1 MSVMTVT
8 SSGLSTAPTPNSS
21 VNMPPGALK
30 VSAGPNEYRGNGTI
44 GFNITP
50 KQQIKLTY
58 EYLMQNLPFDY
69 TAGTINEWVSQNAYG
84 AAYRYL
90 LGNSILQSLELS
102 GSYTKA
108 NSKELK
114 DVYVYDPNGNVTD
127 VDYRRIAGGQ
137 QTTGM
142 ASVVL
147 TPMKNTLL
155 KVGAGY
161 SASSFDT
168 QWASNQATSTIA
180 YNVEASHLVTPK
192 TLVSASVNNTAT
204 NQAHTVK
211 ISQILPGNLEGN
223 VTGQYNVSHVDGMAN
238 NGNVTVGLS
247 YPAPKTYSNLFSGG
261 IGDLKAWVQQ
271 PVIYNTRVLAIAEE
285 LVTKVGIQTS
295 PMPTQ
300 NIPVNTTMTSLS
312 TKAYFTFDPRS
323 YDRIDYSI
331 QSITD
336 KNNNA
341 VNVDLKIKIQN
352 DDAYTATIS
361 STDKMPACGLYP
373 ARFTICDPSVSPGL
387 SPWSST
393 TPHHRAKPDGSGCSV
408 E

>member
-1 MSVMTVT
+1 MKKRAFNIKSILFGTVLTGSLAVNPLASMADNMGANATDDAFISCGNTANVMDCINQTQNPNVRSANLSA
-8 SSGLSTAPTPNSS
+8 SSLPLNSQTFGLTGPVSLNVRYDSDLKWIIDGAYAEQFGEYAA
-21 VNMPPGALK
+21 GALK

-50 KQQIKLTY
+50 KQRIKLTY

-161 SASSFDT
+161 SASIFDT

-223 VTGQYNVSHVDGMAN
+223 VTGNMSAMSMAW
-238 NGNVTVGLS
+238 
-247 YPAPKTYSNLFSGG
+247 P
-261 IGDLKAWVQQ
+261 
-271 PVIYNTRVLAIAEE
+271 
-285 LVTKVGIQTS
+285 
-295 PMPTQ
+295 
-300 NIPVNTTMTSLS
+300 
-312 TKAYFTFDPRS
+312 
-323 YDRIDYSI
+323 
-331 QSITD
+331 IT
-336 KNNNA
+336 A
-341 VNVDLKIKIQN
+341 
-352 DDAYTATIS
+352 
-361 STDKMPACGLYP
+361 M
-373 ARFTICDPSVSPGL
+373 
-387 SPWSST
+387 
-393 TPHHRAKPDGSGCSV
+393 
-408 E
+408 